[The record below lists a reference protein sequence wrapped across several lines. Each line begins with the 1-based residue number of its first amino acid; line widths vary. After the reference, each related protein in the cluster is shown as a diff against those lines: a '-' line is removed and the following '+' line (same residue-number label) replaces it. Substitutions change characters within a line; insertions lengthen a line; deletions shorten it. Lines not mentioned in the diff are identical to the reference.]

1 MRFRLFW
8 CFSRRS
14 ILYQN
19 LIVKMLDSREK
30 LAFRVVSIGD
40 SSVGKTSIINR
51 FLRDTFEPEEP
62 ETIGVLYDSFIQEV
76 NGATVEIQL
85 WDTAGQEQYRSLG
98 PVYFRSAGAAIV
110 VFDLTNEESFR
121 SIGDWINSFRNV
133 CRDSAIVIVVGN
145 KSERTDRTVQAD
157 EAKAWAKEHNASY
170 VETSAKTGQGVK
182 VLFDE
187 LVALLAPS
195 IVDVAES
202 RSSLDL
208 QSSLN
213 EKKGCC

>member
-1 MRFRLFW
+1 
-8 CFSRRS
+8 
-14 ILYQN
+14 
-19 LIVKMLDSREK
+19 MLDSTQK
-30 LAFRVVSIGD
+30 LSFRAVAVGD

-51 FLRDTFEPEEP
+51 FLRDTFELEEP
-62 ETIGVLYDSFIQEV
+62 ETIGVLYEAFVQEV
-76 NGATVEIQL
+76 HGTAVEIQL

-98 PVYFRSAGAAIV
+98 PIYFRSASAAIV

-121 SIGDWINSFRNV
+121 SIGEWINSFRNV
-133 CRDSAIVIVVGN
+133 CTDSAIVIVVGN
-145 KSERTDRTVQAD
+145 KCDRTDRTVQAE
-157 EAKAWAKEHNASY
+157 EAKAWAKEHDASY

-195 IVDVAES
+195 LVDVVEC
-202 RSSLDL
+202 RSSGIDL
-208 QSSLN
+208 RGTGN

>member
-1 MRFRLFW
+1 MH
-8 CFSRRS
+8 
-14 ILYQN
+14 IQN
-19 LIVKMLDSREK
+19 SNVAMLDSGEK
-30 LAFRVVSIGD
+30 LTFRVVAIGD

-51 FLRDTFEPEEP
+51 FLRGAFEPEEP

-76 NGATVEIQL
+76 NGTAVEIQL

-110 VFDLTNEESFR
+110 VFDLTNEHTFR
-121 SIGDWINSFRNV
+121 SIGDWVTSFRNV
-133 CRDSAIVIVVGN
+133 CTDSALVIVVGN
-145 KSERTDRTVQAD
+145 KSERQDRAVPPE
-157 EAKAWAKEHNASY
+157 EAKAWAREHDAPY

-195 IVDVAES
+195 LVDVAEA
-202 RSSLDL
+202 RSASLSL
-208 QSSLN
+208 QASGGARNS
-213 EKKGCC
+213 CC